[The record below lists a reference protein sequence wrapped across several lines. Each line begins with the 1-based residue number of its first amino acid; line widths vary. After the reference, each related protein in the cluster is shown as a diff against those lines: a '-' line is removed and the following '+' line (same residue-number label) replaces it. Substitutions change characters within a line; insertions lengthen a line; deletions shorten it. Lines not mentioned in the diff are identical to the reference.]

1 MPKAMKICKVC
12 GKEYEACH
20 TPNPGVWR
28 WRDVACC
35 YEHGLQYLHDV
46 QVARGEIVEDKVEP
60 VTVEPEVNDVADD
73 PMSMSAYQD
82 FNVAES
88 DEDAEIEPSVSVTQ
102 TTKRVR
108 SRKK

>member
-12 GKEYEACH
+12 GREYEACH

-46 QVARGEIVEDKVEP
+46 QVARGEIVEEKAE
-60 VTVEPEVNDVADD
+60 TSIVEPEPVFSVEDSVLPSTCAVANDT
-73 PMSMSAYQD
+73 
-82 FNVAES
+82 
-88 DEDAEIEPSVSVTQ
+88 DEDATEEATETVVA
-102 TTKRVR
+102 TTRRAR